1 MVVVETSGLSR
12 AFGAVHAVRDLSFA
26 LREGEVFGVLGP
38 NGAGKTTTVRLLNGV
53 LKPDAGRMRVL
64 GLDPATQGKEVR
76 RQTGVLTETPSLYER
91 LSARENLRFAGTLYG
106 LGRADLEARVEAQLD
121 FFELGPRADDK
132 VGEYSKGMKQR
143 LALARALLHNPKVL
157 FLDEP
162 TAGLDPEAA
171 HQVTQLIEQLS
182 HETGRTVFLCTH
194 NLDEAQRLCD
204 RVAVLRQGGVLAQG
218 SLAELGRTL
227 WRGLWVEIDVQI
239 ELGTSLRRDLSRQ
252 PGVQRVEGEATRL
265 LVQLSRE
272 ADIPDL
278 VSWMAAQGARLM
290 RVMPRR
296 HTLEEIYFELQEQ
309 PEGRPA

>member
-1 MVVVETSGLSR
+1 
-12 AFGAVHAVRDLSFA
+12 
-26 LREGEVFGVLGP
+26 
-38 NGAGKTTTVRLLNGV
+38 
-53 LKPDAGRMRVL
+53 
-64 GLDPATQGKEVR
+64 
-76 RQTGVLTETPSLYER
+76 
-91 LSARENLRFAGTLYG
+91 
-106 LGRADLEARVEAQLD
+106 
-121 FFELGPRADDK
+121 
-132 VGEYSKGMKQR
+132 
-143 LALARALLHNPKVL
+143 
-157 FLDEP
+157 
-162 TAGLDPEAA
+162 
-171 HQVTQLIEQLS
+171 VTQLIEQLS